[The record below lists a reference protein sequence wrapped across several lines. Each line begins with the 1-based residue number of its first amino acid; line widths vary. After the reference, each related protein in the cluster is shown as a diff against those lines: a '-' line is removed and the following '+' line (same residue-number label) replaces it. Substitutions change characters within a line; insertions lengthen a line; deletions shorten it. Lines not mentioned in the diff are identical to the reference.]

1 MRRLGGRITENL
13 NGTKTAYVHDG
24 LKTLADY
31 NGRNQLQ
38 RTYVAPGL
46 DQNLSL
52 TASGST
58 YYYLSG
64 VLGSIRQVLDTDQS
78 TRNRRERSD
87 RRGRRPHSTNYQ
99 PLATHLHSSY
109 T

>member
-24 LKTLADY
+24 LKTLADH

-58 YYYLSG
+58 YYYLTDA
-64 VLGSIRQVLDTDQS
+64 LGSIRQVLDADHS
-78 TRNRRERSD
+78 TGNRRERSA

-99 PLATHLHSSY
+99 NLPTHLDSTY